1 MTASAFARKQV
12 LQIAAGLDQKLQ
24 EELHAASP
32 HVDGCLT
39 VSKREAAALLGVS
52 LRTFDRLVQ
61 ARLLRTVRGLRGRYS
76 RRAIEQYV
84 DSHTPTLARR
94 SA

>member
-1 MTASAFARKQV
+1 MARHQSLQRQPLASQRQEQGFDA
-12 LQIAAGLDQKLQ
+12 LGL
-24 EELHAASP
+24 P
-32 HVDGCLT
+32 VDGCLT

-84 DSHTPTLARR
+84 HGSSVARR
-94 SA
+94 TA

>member
-1 MTASAFARKQV
+1 MTASRFARDQS
-12 LQIAAGLDQKLQ
+12 LQGQPLTPERIEQG
-24 EELHAASP
+24 LHAVSLP
-32 HVDGCLT
+32 VDGCLT

-84 DSHTPTLARR
+84 DSHTPKLARR